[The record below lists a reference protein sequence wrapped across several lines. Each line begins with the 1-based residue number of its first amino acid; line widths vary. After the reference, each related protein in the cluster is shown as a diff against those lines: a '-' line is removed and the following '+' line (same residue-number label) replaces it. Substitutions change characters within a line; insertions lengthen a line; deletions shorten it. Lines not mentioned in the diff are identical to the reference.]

1 MTTKQH
7 TNGTRFN
14 PITLLD
20 EEWKRLLRCGKTLA
34 VVNSWRITP
43 SPFTSLDEL
52 LQAAGYRGKKID
64 PVADQVLAQLVR
76 RAASDQLAARI
87 VLQRVFPPMIAVA
100 RRRGKFR
107 EIGFDE
113 ALASVLSHGW
123 EVIRTYPIQ
132 RRPTKIAANIVRDTE
147 YFAFVR
153 GQRGRPTNVSFDH
166 AKEHITNVRCAEPGP
181 GETHDARAEGDGAA
195 PSVLRELLC
204 EAKRRNIS
212 DRSLRVLESLCE
224 KTIAEFAVERGITER
239 MARNLRR
246 DAVNELRE
254 RTLCAA

>member
-1 MTTKQH
+1 M
-7 TNGTRFN
+7 
-14 PITLLD
+14 
-20 EEWKRLLRCGKTLA
+20 
-34 VVNSWRITP
+34 
-43 SPFTSLDEL
+43 
-52 LQAAGYRGKKID
+52 
-64 PVADQVLAQLVR
+64 
-76 RAASDQLAARI
+76 
-87 VLQRVFPPMIAVA
+87 
-100 RRRGKFR
+100 
-107 EIGFDE
+107 
-113 ALASVLSHGW
+113 
-123 EVIRTYPIQ
+123 
-132 RRPTKIAANIVRDTE
+132 
-147 YFAFVR
+147 
-153 GQRGRPTNVSFDH
+153 
-166 AKEHITNVRCAEPGP
+166 RCAEPGP